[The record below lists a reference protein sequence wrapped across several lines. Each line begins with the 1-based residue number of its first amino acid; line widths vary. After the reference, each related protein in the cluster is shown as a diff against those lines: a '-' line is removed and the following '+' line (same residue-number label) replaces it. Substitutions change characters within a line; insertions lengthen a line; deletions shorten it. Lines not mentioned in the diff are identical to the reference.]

1 MQIIFILFNF
11 QSLDLLSESSDTPH
25 VDLPNVDL
33 LSESSDTL
41 HVDLPN
47 VDLLSES
54 SDTPHV
60 DLPNVESPKTC
71 KYEKTYTI

>member
-33 LSESSDTL
+33 LSESSDTP

-54 SDTPHV
+54 SDNTSCG
-60 DLPNVESPKTC
+60 LAKCRIAKNM
-71 KYEKTYTI
+71 